1 MPDLTGLVQ
10 LAIAATALLAVTG
23 WLSLVRA
30 QTRERN
36 TETRRI
42 IGKQRRD
49 RSVRE
54 IKHRSR
60 RWYRWQGRLQLVGL
74 FGLAQ
79 HCGLRAGRLWRDAK
93 DLEREPADAY
103 ALRALPFTT
112 RR

>member
-1 MPDLTGLVQ
+1 MPDLAGVI
-10 LAIAATALLAVTG
+10 IAAAVLTGAVG
-23 WLSLVRA
+23 WLTLVRA
-30 QTRERN
+30 QARERN

-103 ALRALPFTT
+103 ARPALPFTT